1 MTTMSLPRPR
11 MKGYPG
17 YRLTADRAPETA
29 KEARLLARVTMAV
42 WGLEDDAETA
52 ALVMSEFVANAV
64 RHAHGPLIVLTVSLP
79 AFDRVY
85 LAVTDRSPDRRP
97 QTRTPDEDAAN
108 GRGLLLVDNLADCWG
123 YDLLRSHRI
132 GELSA
137 KRVWAELKLV
147 RRSALGPA
155 AGTTKVRSGARRAA
169 PASRA

>member
-17 YRLTADRAPETA
+17 YRLAADRAPETA
-29 KEARLLARVTMAV
+29 KEARLLARAAMAA

-64 RHAHGPLIVLTVSLP
+64 RHAHGPRIVLTVSLP
-79 AFDRVY
+79 VFDRVY
-85 LAVTDRSPDRRP
+85 LAVTDRSPDRHP
-97 QTRTPDEDAAN
+97 QARTPDKDAAN
-108 GRGLLLVDNLADCWG
+108 GRGLLLVDSLADRWG
-123 YDLLRSHRI
+123 YDLLRSHRS

-155 AGTTKVRSGARRAA
+155 AGT
-169 PASRA
+169 

>member
-1 MTTMSLPRPR
+1 MTTMTTPRPR
-11 MKGYPG
+11 MKGHPG

-29 KEARLLARVTMAV
+29 KEARLLARVAMAA

-64 RHAHGPLIVLTVSLP
+64 RHAHGPRIILAVSLP

-85 LAVTDRSPDRRP
+85 LAVTDRSPDRHP
-97 QTRTPDEDAAN
+97 QLRTPDEDAGH
-108 GRGLLLVDNLADCWG
+108 GRGLLLVDDLANRWG
-123 YDLLRSHRI
+123 FDLLRSRRS

-147 RRSALGPA
+147 RRSPL
-155 AGTTKVRSGARRAA
+155 
-169 PASRA
+169 